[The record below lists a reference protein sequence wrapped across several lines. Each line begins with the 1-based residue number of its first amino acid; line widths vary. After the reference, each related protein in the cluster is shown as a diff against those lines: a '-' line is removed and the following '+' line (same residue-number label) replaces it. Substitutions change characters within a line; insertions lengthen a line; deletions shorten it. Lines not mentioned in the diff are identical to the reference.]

1 MTAYDDPRSP
11 TGPGFWTTVWLMIR
25 LRFLLLARRLS
36 GGGWLSGGFAL
47 VMVTALATG
56 LGVGSY
62 LLFATVPVVSGSRIW
77 SAFFLGLYCFL
88 MGLFWVLWPLVAA
101 QVDEAYEL
109 GRYLHYPV
117 RPARLYLI
125 QTAVALAEP
134 SVLFFYPALVGAG
147 LGLAKTLQPG
157 PFATVGLMVCFALM
171 NVAVGRGLLG
181 LFLNVM
187 TSRRSAEILFGAFLA
202 ALGVAALLPPVDAS
216 WLFAQLESMATA
228 APEDLGEIIR
238 ATGAVTDTPPGWL
251 AYGLRAA
258 SRGRTTTAVST
269 ALGMLTVGAVAW
281 LAGLVLLKRFYR
293 GGRDLVST
301 GRKPAAPSPAQP
313 PPQPGWR
320 LPGASDGVSAVFQ
333 KEWRTMTSNPKGRMI
348 FAVPFF
354 LLILLK
360 VVGAPTLLQYL
371 WGTPWAAILLALLG
385 LYVLAVLAGQFFAA
399 GFGYDGQ
406 GVRLV
411 FLTPAPPETWLR
423 GRNLAQAAFA
433 TLQFTGLGLAVFG
446 LLPSTRGTGLALPL
460 LGFPFGLLV
469 LLAMGNLLAATHP
482 QRYHLSLSRRDRP
495 QPAAALAVLG
505 CLAFVSLS
513 ISGALVIAR
522 LTSLPATI
530 TLAPLVGAG
539 ALLYRLLLPI
549 AARRTSANR
558 DRILTAIARS

>member
-1 MTAYDDPRSP
+1 V
-11 TGPGFWTTVWLMIR
+11 GLMIR

-36 GGGWLSGGFAL
+36 GGGWISGVFAL
-47 VMVTALATG
+47 VMVATLAVS

-62 LLFATVPVVSGSRIW
+62 LLFATVPVVVASPIW
-77 SAFFLGLYCFL
+77 RAFFLGLYCFL
-88 MGLFWVLWPLVAA
+88 VGLFWVLWPLVAA

-125 QTAVALAEP
+125 QTAVGLAEP
-134 SVLFFYPALVGAG
+134 SVIFFYPALLGAG
-147 LGLAKTLQPG
+147 LGLSQTLQPG
-157 PFATVGLMVCFALM
+157 AFATAALMVCFALM
-171 NVAVGRGLLG
+171 NVALGRGLLS

-187 TSRRSAEILFGAFLA
+187 TSRRSGEILFAAFLG

-216 WLFAQLESMATA
+216 WLFAQLESLVTA

-258 SRGRTTTAVST
+258 AMGRTTTALAT
-269 ALGMLTVGAVAW
+269 ALGMLTVGGVAW
-281 LAGLVLLKRFYR
+281 VAGLLLLKRFYR
-293 GGRDLVST
+293 GGRDILGVR
-301 GRKPAAPSPAQP
+301 RKPAAPSASSPH
-313 PPQPGWR
+313 PGWR
-320 LPGASDGVSAVFQ
+320 LPGVSDTVSAVFQ
-333 KEWRTMTSNPKGRMI
+333 KEWRTMTSNPKGRMV

-360 VVGAPTLLQYL
+360 VVSAPVLLQYL
-371 WGTPWAAILLALLG
+371 WGATWAATLLALLG
-385 LYVLAVLAGQFFAA
+385 LYVLAVLSGQFFAA

-411 FLTPAPPETWLR
+411 FLTPAPLESWLR

-433 TLQFTGLGLAVFG
+433 TLQFAGLGLAVYG
-446 LLPSTRGTGLALPL
+446 LLPATHAAGLALPL

-469 LLAMGNLLAATHP
+469 LLAMGNLLAASHP

-495 QPAAALAVLG
+495 QPAAALTVLG
-505 CLAFVSLS
+505 GLALVSLCV
-513 ISGALVIAR
+513 SGALAAAH
-522 LTSLPATI
+522 LTSLPAAV
-530 TLAPLVGAG
+530 TLTPLIVAG
-539 ALLYRLLLPI
+539 ALLYRLLLPV

>member
-1 MTAYDDPRSP
+1 M
-11 TGPGFWTTVWLMIR
+11 VR
-25 LRFLLLARRLS
+25 LRFLLMARRLS
-36 GGGWLSGGFAL
+36 GGGWFSGGFAL
-47 VMVTALATG
+47 VMVATLAVG

-62 LLFATVPVVSGSRIW
+62 LLFSTVPLITASRIW
-77 SAFFLGLYCFL
+77 TAFFLGLYCFL
-88 MGLFWVLWPLVAA
+88 IGLFWVLWPLVAA

-109 GRYLHYPV
+109 GRFLHYPV

-134 SVLFFYPALVGAG
+134 SVIFFYLALVGAG
-147 LGLAKTLQPG
+147 LGLAQTLQPG

-171 NVAVGRGLLG
+171 NVAVGRGLLS

-187 TSRRSAEILFGAFLA
+187 TSRRSAEILFATFGA

-216 WLFAQLESMATA
+216 WLFSQLESMATA

-258 SRGRTTTAVST
+258 AMGRTTTAVST
-269 ALGMLTVGAVAW
+269 ALGMVTVGAVAW
-281 LAGLVLLKRFYR
+281 LAGLMLLKRFYR
-293 GGRDLVST
+293 GGRGLLAA
-301 GRKPAAPSPAQP
+301 RPKPASPSTMTPH
-313 PPQPGWR
+313 PGWR
-320 LPGASDGVSAVFQ
+320 LPGVSEFVSAVFQ
-333 KEWRTMTSNPKGRMI
+333 KEWRTMTSNPKGRMV

-360 VVGAPTLLQYL
+360 VVGAPALLEYL
-371 WGTPWAAILLALLG
+371 WGSTWAALLLALLG
-385 LYVLAVLAGQFFAA
+385 LYVLAVLSGQFFAA

-411 FLTPAPPETWLR
+411 FLTPAPPESWLR

-433 TLQFTGLGLAVFG
+433 TVQFLGLGLAVYG
-446 LLPSTRGTGLALPL
+446 LLSQTSSAGLALPL

-469 LLAMGNLLAATHP
+469 LLAVGNLLAASHP
-482 QRYHLSLSRRDRP
+482 QRYHLSLARRDRP
-495 QPAAALAVLG
+495 QPAAALTVLAA
-505 CLAFVSLS
+505 LASVSLS
-513 ISGALVIAR
+513 VSGALLAAR
-522 LTSLPATI
+522 LTSLPAAV
-530 TLAPLVGAG
+530 TLAPLVGIG
-539 ALLYRLLLPI
+539 ALLYRLLLPV
-549 AARRTSANR
+549 AARRTWANR